1 MSAVTGSGNE
11 LAAPSAPS
19 AVTSTTTGLLDTS
32 ANYYYKVTY
41 VNAWGESAPSAA
53 SAVLATGSYN
63 AATVTIPVSS
73 DTSVTAR
80 KIYRTVGGGTTY
92 ALLATVSDNTTTT
105 YSDIIVDASLGAAI
119 PDINSALT
127 VQNIKGLMHFNQ
139 PVSFNGVTAI
149 TAGTTQ
155 TQAGATAIGMNQFV
169 TVTNGNAGDGV
180 ILPALTANM
189 VGMAIFIQNLGA
201 AVALNV
207 YPNTGA
213 TITSAASVGSA
224 NAALSQAAAVGRWY
238 VATSATN
245 WTRV

>member
-11 LAAPSAPS
+11 LAAPSAPV
-19 AVTSTTTGLLDTS
+19 AATSTTTGSLDTS
-32 ANYYYKVTY
+32 ANYIYKVTY
-41 VNAWGESAPSAA
+41 VNAWGESAPSGV
-53 SAVLATGSYN
+53 SNTLATSSYN

-73 DTSVTAR
+73 DTSVTSR
-80 KIYRTVGGGTTY
+80 KIYRTVGGGSAY
-92 ALLATVSDNTTTT
+92 LLLATVSDNTTTT
-105 YSDIIVDASLGAAI
+105 YSDIIADGSLGAAI
-119 PDINSALT
+119 PEINSALT

-139 PVSFNGVTAI
+139 PVSFNGVTHI

-155 TQAGATAIGMNQFV
+155 TQAGATATGMYQFV
-169 TVTNGNAGDGV
+169 SVTNGNAGDGV
-180 ILPALTANM
+180 VLPALTANM
-189 VGMAIFIQNLGA
+189 VGMSIFINNLGA

-213 TITSAASVGSA
+213 TITSAGSAGSA
-224 NAALSQAAAVGRWY
+224 NAALSQAAAIGRWY